1 MADPRISII
10 EERLRNI
17 KHIIAVSSG
26 KGGVGKSLVA
36 SILALILA
44 RKGFNVGLFDLD
56 FTSPSTHLI
65 LGVEGLMPEEDK
77 GVIPPLTNGIKY
89 MSITYYSGENV
100 SPLRG
105 SDISNALIELL
116 AITRWNSL
124 DYLIIDMPPG
134 ISDSTLDLL
143 RLVRRVKFLIVTSPS
158 KLAFETV
165 RKLIALLREMNFP
178 IIGLIE
184 NMDMKGSPYIRE
196 MAERLRI
203 NYLGSIP
210 FDFALEDA
218 LGDVNALLK
227 TKFSE
232 SLMKIVDE
240 IYN

>member
-134 ISDSTLDLL
+134 ISDPTLDLL

>member
-1 MADPRISII
+1 LADPRISII

-77 GVIPPLTNGIKY
+77 GVVPPLTNGIKY

-218 LGDVNALLK
+218 LGDVDALLK

>member
-1 MADPRISII
+1 LADPRISII

>member
-77 GVIPPLTNGIKY
+77 GVVPPLTNGIRY

>member
-1 MADPRISII
+1 
-10 EERLRNI
+10 
-17 KHIIAVSSG
+17 
-26 KGGVGKSLVA
+26 
-36 SILALILA
+36 
-44 RKGFNVGLFDLD
+44 
-56 FTSPSTHLI
+56 
-65 LGVEGLMPEEDK
+65 
-77 GVIPPLTNGIKY
+77 
-89 MSITYYSGENV
+89 
-100 SPLRG
+100 
-105 SDISNALIELL
+105 
-116 AITRWNSL
+116 
-124 DYLIIDMPPG
+124 
-134 ISDSTLDLL
+134 
-143 RLVRRVKFLIVTSPS
+143 VRRVKFLIVTSPS

>member
-36 SILALILA
+36 SMLALILA

-89 MSITYYSGENV
+89 MSITYYSGKNV

>member
-1 MADPRISII
+1 LADPRISII

-77 GVIPPLTNGIKY
+77 GVVPPLTNGIRY

>member
-1 MADPRISII
+1 LADPRISII

-36 SILALILA
+36 SMLAVILA

-77 GVIPPLTNGIKY
+77 GVVPPLTNGIKY

>member
-77 GVIPPLTNGIKY
+77 GVIPPLTNGIRY

>member
-10 EERLRNI
+10 EERLKNI

-36 SILALILA
+36 SMLAVILA

-77 GVIPPLTNGIKY
+77 GVVPPLTNGIKY

-124 DYLIIDMPPG
+124 D
-134 ISDSTLDLL
+134 
-143 RLVRRVKFLIVTSPS
+143 
-158 KLAFETV
+158 
-165 RKLIALLREMNFP
+165 
-178 IIGLIE
+178 
-184 NMDMKGSPYIRE
+184 
-196 MAERLRI
+196 
-203 NYLGSIP
+203 
-210 FDFALEDA
+210 
-218 LGDVNALLK
+218 
-227 TKFSE
+227 
-232 SLMKIVDE
+232 
-240 IYN
+240 

>member
-77 GVIPPLTNGIKY
+77 GVVPPLTNGIKY

>member
-1 MADPRISII
+1 LADPRISII

-134 ISDSTLDLL
+134 ISDPTLDLL

>member
-77 GVIPPLTNGIKY
+77 GVIPPLTNGIRY
-89 MSITYYSGENV
+89 MSITYYSGGNV

-218 LGDVNALLK
+218 LGDVDALLK

>member
-1 MADPRISII
+1 LADPRISII

-77 GVIPPLTNGIKY
+77 GVIPPLTNGIRY

-184 NMDMKGSPYIRE
+184 NMDMKESPYIRE

>member
-77 GVIPPLTNGIKY
+77 GVIPPLTNGIRY

-218 LGDVNALLK
+218 LGDVDALLK

>member
-1 MADPRISII
+1 LADPRISII

-77 GVIPPLTNGIKY
+77 GVVPPLTNGIKY

>member
-77 GVIPPLTNGIKY
+77 GVVPPLTNGIRY

-218 LGDVNALLK
+218 LGDVDALLK